1 MGHQGQIG
9 TMTEGAGTP
18 APAALNVRRLTV
30 TQFRCYERAR
40 VESDGRPVVL
50 TGPNGAGKTNL
61 LEALSFLAPGRG
73 LRRAALADVGRRQAP
88 AGTTWGIAA
97 ELDTPAGPVSIGTG
111 LDPAAAEAGGSRRL
125 VRIDGRPAESQ
136 AALGTHV
143 TLTWLTPQLDRL
155 FLEGSGN
162 RRRFL
167 DRLVF
172 NFHPDHAGHLTAYE
186 QALRERARLLKDGRP
201 DRTWLDALE
210 DTMAGN
216 AVAIAAARREM
227 VERLR
232 AADSVASF
240 GGTASDDLF
249 PRAELALSGA
259 VEGWLADAPALAVED
274 RFRARLAETRPIDA
288 VAGGAADGPH
298 RGDLRVRHAGKDL
311 PASECSTGE
320 QKALLIGIVLANARL
335 LAAERGAPPLLLLD
349 EIAAHLDRRR
359 RAALF
364 EEIVALGA
372 QAWLTGTDQELF
384 SALGDRAHH
393 FTVEDGRI
401 GEAG

>member
-1 MGHQGQIG
+1 MGYQAQIAR
-9 TMTEGAGTP
+9 MTDGAAQP
-18 APAALNVRRLTV
+18 APASLSVRRLTV

-88 AGTTWGIAA
+88 AGSAWAIAA
-97 ELDTPAGPVSIGTG
+97 ELETPAGPVSIGTG
-111 LDPAAAEAGGSRRL
+111 LDPAAAETGGSRRL

-136 AALGTHV
+136 SALGAHV
-143 TLTWLTPQLDRL
+143 ALTWLTPQLDRL

-201 DRTWLDALE
+201 DPAWLDALE
-210 DTMAGN
+210 DGMAAD

-232 AADSVASF
+232 AADSVAQF
-240 GGTASDDLF
+240 GAAGDDLF
-249 PRAELALSGA
+249 PRADLDLSGA
-259 VEGWLADAPALAVED
+259 VEGWLAEDPALAVED
-274 RFRARLAETRPIDA
+274 RFRARLKETRPVDA

-298 RGDLRVRHAGKDL
+298 RGDLLVRHAGKDL
-311 PASECSTGE
+311 PAADCSTGE

-335 LAAERGAPPLLLLD
+335 LSAERGAPPLLLLD

-372 QAWLTGTDQELF
+372 QAWLTGTDPELF
-384 SALGDRAHH
+384 TALGDRALH

-401 GEAG
+401 GVAG

>member
-1 MGHQGQIG
+1 MGYQAQIA
-9 TMTEGAGTP
+9 TMTEGAATP
-18 APAALNVRRLTV
+18 APASLSVRRLTV

-88 AGTTWGIAA
+88 AGSAWAIAA
-97 ELDTPAGPVSIGTG
+97 ELETPAGPVSIGTG
-111 LDPAAAEAGGSRRL
+111 LDPAAAETGGSRRL

-136 AALGTHV
+136 SALGAHV
-143 TLTWLTPQLDRL
+143 ALTWLTPQLDRL

-201 DRTWLDALE
+201 DPAWLDALE
-210 DTMAGN
+210 DGMAAD

-232 AADSVASF
+232 AADSVAQF
-240 GGTASDDLF
+240 GTAGDDLF
-249 PRAELALSGA
+249 PRADLDLSGA
-259 VEGWLADAPALAVED
+259 VEGWLAEDPALAVED
-274 RFRARLAETRPIDA
+274 RFRARLKETRPVDA

-298 RGDLRVRHAGKDL
+298 RGDLLVRHAGKDL
-311 PASECSTGE
+311 PAADCSTGE

-364 EEIVALGA
+364 EEIVTLGA
-372 QAWLTGTDQELF
+372 QAWLTGTDPELF
-384 SALGDRAHH
+384 TALGDRALH

-401 GEAG
+401 GVTE

>member
-1 MGHQGQIG
+1 MGYQAQIAS
-9 TMTEGAGTP
+9 MTDGAAHP
-18 APAALNVRRLTV
+18 APASLNVRRLTV

-88 AGTTWGIAA
+88 AGSAWAIAA
-97 ELDTPAGPVSIGTG
+97 ELETPAGPVSIGTG
-111 LDPAAAEAGGSRRL
+111 LDPAAAETGGSRRL

-136 AALGTHV
+136 SALGAHV
-143 TLTWLTPQLDRL
+143 ALTWLTPQLDRL

-201 DRTWLDALE
+201 DPAWLDALE
-210 DTMAGN
+210 DGMAAD

-232 AADSVASF
+232 AADSVAEF
-240 GGTASDDLF
+240 GAGGDDLF
-249 PRAELALSGA
+249 PRADLDLSGA
-259 VEGWLADAPALAVED
+259 VEGWLAEDPALAVED
-274 RFRARLAETRPIDA
+274 RFRARLKETRPIDA

-298 RGDLRVRHAGKDL
+298 RGDLLVRHAGKDL
-311 PASECSTGE
+311 PAADCSTGE

-335 LAAERGAPPLLLLD
+335 LTAERGAPPLLLLD

-372 QAWLTGTDQELF
+372 QAWLTGTDPELF
-384 SALGDRAHH
+384 AALGDRAQH

-401 GEAG
+401 GRAG

>member
-1 MGHQGQIG
+1 MGHQAQIA
-9 TMTEGAGTP
+9 TMTEEAG
-18 APAALNVRRLTV
+18 APALAVRRLTV

-88 AGTTWGIAA
+88 AGTAWGIAA
-97 ELDTPAGPVSIGTG
+97 EIQTPAGTVSIGTG
-111 LDPAAAEAGGSRRL
+111 LDPAVLENGGSRRL
-125 VRIDGRPAESQ
+125 VRIDGRPADSQ
-136 AALGTHV
+136 AALGSHV

-201 DRTWLDALE
+201 DPAWLDALE
-210 DTMAGN
+210 DTMAAD

-232 AADSVASF
+232 AAESIAEF
-240 GGTASDDLF
+240 GGAAGDDLF

-259 VEGWLADAPALAVED
+259 VETWLGDDPALAVED
-274 RFRARLAETRPIDA
+274 RFRARLKETRPVDA

-298 RGDLRVRHAGKDL
+298 RGDLLVRHAGKDL
-311 PASECSTGE
+311 PASDCSTGE

-372 QAWLTGTDQELF
+372 QAWLTGTDPELF
-384 SALGDRAHH
+384 AALGDRALH

-401 GEAG
+401 GGAA